1 MHASELGPATWIRI
15 RRPATWGAVL
25 AFGVLWLLTRWGVG
39 NPPSHWQEF
48 TYPFTLAFAYLALSP
63 VPWQWTGNDQPLAS
77 MARGVAQ
84 AVSWNMVWVAGMTI
98 LLSLNFGGDRR
109 GAGPGPSSGGPGR
122 HGSRVEPYERPRP
135 PFLHPRLVAVA
146 IANLSLAM
154 LIGWILA
161 DKERAERK
169 ESDAIRTAA
178 AAQARALQAQMN
190 PHVLFNAISGL
201 TELVREDPKA
211 AEDALVSLASLLR
224 SLLENSSKPI
234 APLSTER
241 ALIEQ
246 YLALETI
253 RLGHRLRVAWD
264 WDPEL
269 ESQELPPLLLQP
281 LVENA
286 LKHGVAPHRGGGELR
301 IFLKKEG
308 HELRLGVAN
317 TGEPLIQ
324 GSPEGIGLR
333 NLRERLALL
342 GERPEALHLER
353 QGDWTLAE
361 LILRKHDEAPA

>member
-25 AFGVLWLLTRWGVG
+25 AFGALWLLTRWGVG
-39 NPPSHWQEF
+39 NPPSNWQEF
-48 TYPFTLAFAYLALSP
+48 TYPFTLAFAYLVLSP
-63 VPWQWTGNDQPLAS
+63 VPWQWTGNDQPLTS
-77 MARGVAQ
+77 MARGLTQ
-84 AVSWNMVWVAGMTI
+84 AMLWNLVWVAGMTI
-98 LLSLNFGGDRR
+98 LLSLNFSGDRR
-109 GAGPGPSSGGPGR
+109 GPGPSSGGLGR
-122 HGSRVEPYERPRP
+122 HGSRVEGAERPRYP
-135 PFLHPRLVAVA
+135 LVHPRLVAVA

-169 ESDAIRTAA
+169 ESDANRTAA

-201 TELVREDPKA
+201 TELVREDPRA
-211 AEDALVSLASLLR
+211 TEDALVSLASLLR
-224 SLLENSSKPI
+224 SLLESSSKPLG
-234 APLSTER
+234 PLSAEK

-253 RLGHRLRVAWD
+253 RLGHRLRVVWE

-286 LKHGVAPHRGGGELR
+286 IKHGVAPHRGGGELR
-301 IFLKKEG
+301 IFLKTEG
-308 HELRLGVAN
+308 HEIRLGVAN

-324 GSPEGIGLR
+324 GAPEGIGLR

-353 QGDWTLAE
+353 EGDWTLAE
-361 LILRKHDEAPA
+361 LILRKRNEVQA